1 LPENRLN
8 HTFLIFRYKRI
19 RFLSLMLIMLF
30 GFGGFVAAQE
40 KIGLTTSNFGG
51 ITAAQLN
58 PAATLN
64 SKLFLDINFF
74 GAGFF
79 LENNFLYIHKAD
91 YNFMNY
97 LSKNPQLPGLEI
109 PGEGLDYNRA
119 IQKVDGYQR
128 NDLMGPSFSIAL
140 GKIAFGV
147 FTKATTVTSIND
159 LPDDIAVLMFEGL
172 QYDTLYGVNNSNG
185 KFDSETLGWGE
196 IGINFSGVLSEKRQ
210 NIWSGG
216 INLRR
221 LFGYGSVY
229 VNNSST
235 EYTLVN
241 DTTLDI
247 NNLEGES
254 GFSLPYDYD
263 ENIYPDDGSFFKGK
277 GNAIDFG
284 VMYEKRISYPSRSK
298 PKKFCSYEYEDYLF
312 KAGLSLIDVGSV
324 KFSENAQVHAFSDIN
339 VFWDEVDDLA
349 YENLN
354 TTIYDLNRVFY
365 NGDTTVSLKA
375 TSFKIGL
382 PAALSFQAD
391 YQYYQN
397 WFLNTTFVLPI
408 KISNVQLSRPAQ
420 AILSVRYE
428 SRWFEIGF
436 PLSLYD
442 FQKPRLG
449 AFARIYFFSFGTEKL
464 GGLFNFSDFT
474 GLDFYFSV
482 KYNIL
487 KGDCSRYKPF
497 KDCRHL
503 SF

>member
-1 LPENRLN
+1 MVYFSLILVMLLFSA
-8 HTFLIFRYKRI
+8 HFL
-19 RFLSLMLIMLF
+19 
-30 GFGGFVAAQE
+30 VAQE
-40 KIGLTTSNFGG
+40 KVGLTTSNFGG
-51 ITAAQLN
+51 INAAQLN
-58 PAATLN
+58 PAATFN
-64 SKLFLDINFF
+64 SKLFLDINFLS
-74 GAGFF
+74 GGFF
-79 LENNFLYIHKAD
+79 LENNFLYIHKED

-97 LSKNPQLPGLEI
+97 LSKNPQLPGVDI
-109 PGEGLDYNRA
+109 PGQGLDYNRA
-119 IQKVDGYQR
+119 IQKVDGFQR

-140 GKIAFGV
+140 GKLAFGV

-172 QYDTLYGVNNSNG
+172 QYDTLYGTKNING
-185 KFDSETLGWGE
+185 KFDSETLEWGE
-196 IGINFSGVLSEKRQ
+196 VGINFSGVLSEYRQ
-210 NIWSGG
+210 NRWSGG
-216 INLRR
+216 INLRH
-221 LFGYGSVY
+221 LFGYGSAY
-229 VNNSST
+229 INNNST

-263 ENIYPDDGSFFKGK
+263 ENIYPDDGNFFKGK
-277 GNAIDFG
+277 GNAVDLG
-284 VMYEKRISYPSRSK
+284 VMYEKSMTYPSRSK
-298 PKKFCSYEYEDYLF
+298 PKKFCSYAYEDYLF

-324 KFSENAQVHAFSDIN
+324 KFSENAQVHGFSDID
-339 VFWDEVDDLA
+339 VYWDEVDTLEF
-349 YENLN
+349 ENLN
-354 TTIYDLNRVFY
+354 TVVKDLSQVFY
-365 NGDTTVSLKA
+365 GDTAASLKA

-391 YQYYQN
+391 YQYFQN
-397 WFLNTTFVLPI
+397 WFLNTTFVLPL

-449 AFARIYFFSFGTEKL
+449 VFARIYFFSFGTEKL
-464 GGLFNFSDFT
+464 GGFLNYSDFT

-487 KGDCSRYKPF
+487 KGDCSRYKPYH
-497 KDCRHL
+497 DCRHL